1 MVNTGQNNVLVSGAM
16 PHSRHVL
23 SSRVRILGIGFD
35 PGNQANNREDYQVVG
50 AISSF
55 GVSQSRTLEPVRGIG
70 MGDQIIEMVPGQS
83 EPISLSI
90 SRAALAMSNLF
101 QEFGYAGG
109 VDGIVRALKHHRYPV
124 DIKQETLISYIAD
137 KDKLAQYT
145 DVDLVLDDL
154 KSATG
159 KTTTQKDSFQAWENE
174 EDLNDFNNGGFKAV
188 ITWYLG
194 CWFEDFNV
202 TYGVDNAVISEE
214 STIKVTDVSALD
226 SRTVYVPYPR
236 SGNSSVIWFPNNATN
251 A

>member
-23 SSRVRILGIGFD
+23 SSRVRILGIGFN
-35 PGNQANNREDYQVVG
+35 PANNQDNSREDYQVVG

-70 MGDQIIEMVPGQS
+70 MGDHIIEMVPGQS

-109 VDGIVRALKHHRYPV
+109 VDGVVRALKHHRYPV
-124 DIKQETLISYIAD
+124 DIKQETLISNIAD
-137 KDKLAQYT
+137 EAALKSYNDG
-145 DVDLVLDDL
+145 DLVFNNL

-159 KTTTQKDSFQAWENE
+159 KTATPTPAFQAWQNE
-174 EDLNDFNNGGFKAV
+174 ENLNDFQNGGFKAV

-226 SRTVYVPYPR
+226 SRTVYVPFPR
-236 SGNSSVIWFPNNATN
+236 SGNSSVIWFPNNN
-251 A
+251 V

>member
-1 MVNTGQNNVLVSGAM
+1 MVNTGKNNVLVGGAM

-23 SSRVRILGIGFD
+23 SSRVRILGVGFNKNLSSD
-35 PGNQANNREDYQVVG
+35 ATKEDYQVVG

-70 MGDQIIEMVPGQS
+70 MGDHIIEMVPGQS

-124 DIKQETLISYIAD
+124 DIKQETLISNIAESNRI
-137 KDKLAQYT
+137 K
-145 DVDLVLDDL
+145 DVDTRIVPSGELVY
-154 KSATG
+154 ATNSNPS
-159 KTTTQKDSFQAWENE
+159 KVDALQAWKNE
-174 EDLNDFNNGGFKAV
+174 EDINDANAGFRAV
-188 ITWYLG
+188 VTWYLG

-226 SRTVYVPYPR
+226 DRSVYVPYPLSPNR
-236 SGNSSVIWFPNNATN
+236 SSIWFPGVD
-251 A
+251 